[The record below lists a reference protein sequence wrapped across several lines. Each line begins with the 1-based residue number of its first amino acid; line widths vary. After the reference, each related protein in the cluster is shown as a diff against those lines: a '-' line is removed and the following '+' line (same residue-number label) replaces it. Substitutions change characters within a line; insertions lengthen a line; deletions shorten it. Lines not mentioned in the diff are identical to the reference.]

1 MITKVKATNFL
12 SFSDLDVTLP
22 KGVTLIDG
30 WNADDQTS
38 EGSGK
43 SAVLNA
49 ICWGLYGKIPKEANV
64 DDVIKEGEKLCAV
77 SVWFSNQAAVLRSRN
92 PNTLEL
98 HVFDESGN
106 GRIVKGKDARET
118 QTLIEEFVGLTFETF
133 CQTVYFAQN
142 YTKKFITSNQ
152 EEKGKI
158 LSEVQNLS
166 VFDKAGKEVRS
177 LIKLAEES
185 LVKLKHNKELA
196 AKDEELTLRD
206 ISAEEMKQTLAL
218 QQQTQRIQDL
228 NNQILSQE
236 MLRKSAQDQQAQR
249 VNGLNAQVVEA
260 EQVIAGYEVTKA
272 QHLEAVSN
280 LVYDEPKEKALQE
293 VNNQLMSEA
302 GAINA
307 EISGIDKLEGK
318 RAAAQAQGN
327 RYATRYK
334 QLQSERVKN
343 LEFIANPSK
352 DCPTCG
358 TKLET
363 CDTSH
368 AQLEVENIDKESA
381 EIEAILTELSNEI
394 DTPIPTKDELN
405 AKLVNIRQ
413 QRIANDAEIQSIRS
427 IKDKLNSVATHLS
440 GLDRNIK
447 AQVDRIAKL
456 KASIESESQPLAF
469 DTTQLEALRMRLET
483 ESQPLVF
490 DTTQLDA
497 LRIKLESARSDAES
511 IASLINEKNL
521 HLSRLEVL
529 KNGFKEIKSHVFNSL
544 LNELNAR
551 VQKYLTHLFEVPV
564 AVRFTNEDMK
574 IETKVKFDGIDRGL
588 GLLSGGQFRRVSLAV
603 DLALSDV
610 ITSRKGSRVD
620 LLILDEYFKDLSE
633 ASMEKCLALLENRGQ
648 PVLLIEHNSIFKN
661 IVNNSVFVKLEGG
674 TSRVEIQNN

>member
-280 LVYDEPKEKALQE
+280 
-293 VNNQLMSEA
+293 
-302 GAINA
+302 
-307 EISGIDKLEGK
+307 
-318 RAAAQAQGN
+318 
-327 RYATRYK
+327 
-334 QLQSERVKN
+334 
-343 LEFIANPSK
+343 
-352 DCPTCG
+352 
-358 TKLET
+358 
-363 CDTSH
+363 
-368 AQLEVENIDKESA
+368 
-381 EIEAILTELSNEI
+381 
-394 DTPIPTKDELN
+394 
-405 AKLVNIRQ
+405 
-413 QRIANDAEIQSIRS
+413 
-427 IKDKLNSVATHLS
+427 
-440 GLDRNIK
+440 
-447 AQVDRIAKL
+447 
-456 KASIESESQPLAF
+456 
-469 DTTQLEALRMRLET
+469 
-483 ESQPLVF
+483 
-490 DTTQLDA
+490 
-497 LRIKLESARSDAES
+497 
-511 IASLINEKNL
+511 
-521 HLSRLEVL
+521 
-529 KNGFKEIKSHVFNSL
+529 
-544 LNELNAR
+544 
-551 VQKYLTHLFEVPV
+551 
-564 AVRFTNEDMK
+564 
-574 IETKVKFDGIDRGL
+574 
-588 GLLSGGQFRRVSLAV
+588 
-603 DLALSDV
+603 
-610 ITSRKGSRVD
+610 
-620 LLILDEYFKDLSE
+620 
-633 ASMEKCLALLENRGQ
+633 
-648 PVLLIEHNSIFKN
+648 
-661 IVNNSVFVKLEGG
+661 
-674 TSRVEIQNN
+674 